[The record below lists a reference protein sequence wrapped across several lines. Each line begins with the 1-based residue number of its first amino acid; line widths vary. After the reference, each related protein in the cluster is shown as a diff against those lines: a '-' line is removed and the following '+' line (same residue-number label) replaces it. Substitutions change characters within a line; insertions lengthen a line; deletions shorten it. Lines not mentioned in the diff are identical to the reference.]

1 MKRCGRFGRTFSH
14 LGGEVLV
21 LTVRHVMEVMETIA
35 PWFLAEAWDNA
46 GLQVGHQGWHVDK
59 IWIALEPTVELV
71 EKG

>member
-1 MKRCGRFGRTFSH
+1 
-14 LGGEVLV
+14 
-21 LTVRHVMEVMETIA
+21 MEVMETIA

-71 EKG
+71 EKADDGFL